1 MVTTYYAKWL
11 LKNNP
16 PNLTTQKPNCAS
28 PNSIPCYVIMGDEKN
43 TENIYIY
50 KYIYMS
56 SFNWIITG
64 KISDS

>member
-50 KYIYMS
+50 IYICHPLIGS
-56 SFNWIITG
+56 LLVKSLIVE
-64 KISDS
+64 